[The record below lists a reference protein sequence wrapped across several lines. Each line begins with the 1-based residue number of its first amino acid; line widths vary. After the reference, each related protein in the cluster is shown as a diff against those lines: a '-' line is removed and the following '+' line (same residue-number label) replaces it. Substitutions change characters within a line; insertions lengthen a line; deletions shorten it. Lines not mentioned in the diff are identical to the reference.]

1 MRSRALFLYSRRVLL
16 HFAAFT
22 TRSSSSPRNPP
33 EQLTAGGGSPL
44 SALLQPPCGLKP
56 DEYTL
61 SKALKAAAE
70 AFGSPDCGRRV
81 VHGFV
86 IKLGFQRFTILMTA
100 LVGLVIRNS
109 GDLREAGALFDELT
123 ERDVVAWTSLI
134 VGYAQRG
141 HYQESL
147 DLFRRMVSE
156 KSAPNSYSYS
166 GALSACSGLRLLSCG
181 REIHARLLKVSS
193 HEGIEPVLQN
203 NLLHLYSRCQDLSSS
218 KKLFDAMP
226 DRDIISWNEMI
237 SCYLEC
243 GLGEDSLNLF
253 ARMISCGLGPDR
265 FTYATC
271 VDACGY
277 IASLRQGI
285 QVHTRIVKDGIHSD
299 LVVGNALVD
308 MYARCGSVG
317 AAKVV
322 FDTLSSRDAVLWS
335 TMIAGYAKGG
345 FVTEATT
352 TFEQM
357 LAMKIKPDEITFLA
371 VLSAC
376 SHGGLVS
383 RGWHYFRSMKEHHG
397 VSANLEH
404 YSCVVDLLCRSGHLD
419 EALFLMKEILPNP
432 SVSMWTTFLNSCRIH
447 GNVGF
452 AHAACDLVARDGQIH
467 GNLVALSNV
476 LAAQSHW
483 NETGGIR
490 RRMKEEN
497 VKKEPGCSWVE
508 TRDGFHVFFAGCRS
522 HPKMHEILQALHGL
536 NF

>member
-56 DEYTL
+56 DEHTL

-226 DRDIISWNEMI
+226 DREIISWNQMI

-322 FDTLSSRDAVLWS
+322 FDTLSSRDAVLW
-335 TMIAGYAKGG
+335 
-345 FVTEATT
+345 

-404 YSCVVDLLCRSGHLD
+404 YSCVVDLLCRSGYLD
-419 EALFLMKEILPNP
+419 EALFLMKQILPNP

-447 GNVGF
+447 GN
-452 AHAACDLVARDGQIH
+452 DGQIH